1 MKTKNIIY
9 PVLIGI
15 VSALTLTSCNDFL
28 DTMPDNRTTLDSQEK
43 ISDLLVTAYPSNQY
57 AVINELIS
65 DNTDYYGATNPNGD
79 RFGDVHRKGGF
90 AH

>member
-65 DNTDYYGATNPNGD
+65 DNTD
-79 RFGDVHRKGGF
+79 
-90 AH
+90 